1 MLRALTPFAMFFSL
15 AFQTCLPAQEAS
27 DTRVAYD
34 RWENGV
40 SSDPGYFPI
49 AVWLQSP
56 HNAER
61 FKQAGINLYI
71 GLWNGPTEEQL
82 VALQRAGMPVICS
95 QNDLAM
101 NSEHAD
107 LIVGWMHGDEPDNA
121 QAIRG
126 GGYGPPIEPSVIEK
140 QYEQIKMRD
149 PTRPI
154 LLNLGQGVAYDNYI
168 GRGVRRNHPE
178 DYPLY
183 IRGSDIV
190 SFDIY
195 PAVHDKPE
203 VAGKLEFVPRGVERL
218 RRWSKDEKIVWNCI
232 EASRIGNKEVKPTA
246 EQIRAEVWM
255 SLIRGSRGLIY
266 FVHQFQPT
274 FKEASLL
281 SDPELLSAVTSIN
294 RQVIELAPVLNS
306 RDITDAIVFASPLQ
320 ETSIQVLVKRYQGS
334 LYLLASNESP
344 NSATAVLQ
352 VAVPLADGAKL
363 KPIAN
368 ESPIE
373 ILDSKIVL
381 ELPGYGIGLYRI
393 EESSPRP

>member
-1 MLRALTPFAMFFSL
+1 MLRVLIPLAMCVSIAL
-15 AFQTCLPAQEAS
+15 QTGLTAQEAS
-27 DTRVAYD
+27 ESRVAYD
-34 RWENGV
+34 RWENGI
-40 SSDPGYFPI
+40 SSDPSYFPI
-49 AVWLQSP
+49 AVWVQSP

-61 FKQAGINLYI
+61 YKQAGINLYI

-82 VALQRAGMPVICS
+82 VALKRAGMPVICS
-95 QNDLAM
+95 QNDVAL

-107 LIVGWMHGDEPDNA
+107 LIVAWMHGDEPDNA
-121 QAIRG
+121 QAKRS

-140 QYEQIKMRD
+140 QYQQIKMRD

-168 GRGVRRNHPE
+168 GRGVRTDHPE

-232 EASRIGNKEVKPTA
+232 EASRIGNTEVKPTPD
-246 EQIRAEVWM
+246 QIRAEVWM

-266 FVHQFQPT
+266 FVHQFEPN
-274 FKEASLL
+274 FIEASLL
-281 SDPELLSAVTSIN
+281 ADPELLDAVTAIN

-306 RDITDAIVFASPLQ
+306 PDITDAIVFDSPQQ
-320 ETSIQVLVKRYQGS
+320 ETSIQLLIKRYQGAI
-334 LYLLASNESP
+334 YLLASNESP
-344 NSATAVLQ
+344 TAATAMLQ
-352 VAVPLADGAKL
+352 IAVPLADGAQL
-363 KPIAN
+363 KPIAD
-368 ESPIE
+368 ESPLE
-373 ILDSKIVL
+373 IRDSKIRL
-381 ELPGYGIGLYRI
+381 EIPGYGIGLYRLD
-393 EESSPRP
+393 ESSPRP

>member
-1 MLRALTPFAMFFSL
+1 MLRLLIPLAMFVNIAL
-15 AFQTCLPAQEAS
+15 QTCLTAQEAGDS
-27 DTRVAYD
+27 RVAYD

-40 SSDPGYFPI
+40 SSDPSYFPI

-61 FKQAGINLYI
+61 YKQAGINLYI
-71 GLWNGPTEEQL
+71 GLWHGPTEEQL

-95 QNDLAM
+95 QNDVAL
-101 NSEHAD
+101 NSEQAD

-121 QAIRG
+121 QAQRS

-140 QYEQIKMRD
+140 QYHQIKKRD

-154 LLNLGQGVAYDNYI
+154 LLNLGQGVAYDNWV
-168 GRGVRRNHPE
+168 GRGVRTNHPE

-232 EASRIGNKEVKPTA
+232 EASRIGNTEVKPTPD
-246 EQIRAEVWM
+246 QIRSEVWM

-266 FVHQFQPT
+266 FVHQFAPT

-281 SDPELLSAVTSIN
+281 DDPELLEGVTSIN

-306 RDITDAIVFASPLQ
+306 PDITDAIVFASPQ
-320 ETSIQVLVKRYQGS
+320 PENPIQVLVKRYQGS

-344 NSATAVLQ
+344 KPAAATLQ
-352 VAVPLADGAKL
+352 VTVPLADGAQL
-363 KPIAN
+363 KPIADG
-368 ESPIE
+368 SPIE
-373 ILDSKIVL
+373 LRDAKFKL
-381 ELPGYGIGLYRI
+381 ELPGYGIGLYRLD
-393 EESSPRP
+393 ESSPRP

>member
-1 MLRALTPFAMFFSL
+1 MLRLLIPLAMFVNIAL
-15 AFQTCLPAQEAS
+15 QTCLTAQEAGDS
-27 DTRVAYD
+27 RVAYD

-40 SSDPGYFPI
+40 SSDPSYFPI

-61 FKQAGINLYI
+61 YKRAGINLYI

-95 QNDLAM
+95 QNDVAL
-101 NSEHAD
+101 NSEQAD

-121 QAIRG
+121 QAQRS

-140 QYEQIKMRD
+140 QYHQIKKRD

-154 LLNLGQGVAYDNYI
+154 LLNLGQGVAYDNWV
-168 GRGVRRNHPE
+168 GRGVRTNHPE

-232 EASRIGNKEVKPTA
+232 EASRIGNTEVKPTPD
-246 EQIRAEVWM
+246 QIRSEVWM

-266 FVHQFQPT
+266 FVHQFAPT

-281 SDPELLSAVTSIN
+281 DDPELLEGVTSIN

-306 RDITDAIVFASPLQ
+306 PDITDAIVFASPQ
-320 ETSIQVLVKRYQGS
+320 PETPIQVLVKRYQGS

-344 NSATAVLQ
+344 KPAAATLQ
-352 VAVPLADGAKL
+352 VTVPLADGAQL
-363 KPIAN
+363 KPIADG
-368 ESPIE
+368 SPIE
-373 ILDSKIVL
+373 LRDAKFKL
-381 ELPGYGIGLYRI
+381 ELPGYGIGLYRLD
-393 EESSPRP
+393 ESSPRP

>member
-1 MLRALTPFAMFFSL
+1 MLRVLTLLAMFVSI
-15 AFQTCLPAQEAS
+15 AFQTYLTAQEAN
-27 DTRVAYD
+27 DTPDGYD
-34 RWENGV
+34 RWENGI
-40 SSDPGYFPI
+40 SGDPAFFPI

-71 GLWNGPTEEQL
+71 GLWDGPSEEQL
-82 VALQRAGMPVICS
+82 VTLKRTGMPVICS
-95 QNDLAM
+95 QNDVAM

-121 QAIRG
+121 QARRS

-140 QYEQIKMRD
+140 QYNQIKLRD
-149 PTRPI
+149 STRPI

-168 GRGVRRNHPE
+168 GRGVRRNRPE

-195 PAVHDKPE
+195 PAVHDQPE

-218 RRWSKDEKIVWNCI
+218 RRWSNNEKIVWNCI
-232 EASRIGNKEVKPTA
+232 EASRISNEEVKPTP

-266 FVHQFQPT
+266 FVHQFEPT

-281 SDPELLSAVTSIN
+281 DDPELLAAVTSIN
-294 RQVIELAPVLNS
+294 RQIIELAPVLNS
-306 RDITDAIVFASPLQ
+306 RDITDAIVFATPSQ
-320 ETSIQVLVKRYQGS
+320 ETPIQVLVKRHAGS

-344 NSATAVLQ
+344 NTATAILEVT
-352 VAVPLADGAKL
+352 VPLAASAKL
-363 KPIAN
+363 KPLAK

-373 ILDSKIVL
+373 IRDSKILL
-381 ELPGYGIGLYRI
+381 ELPGYGIGLYRLD
-393 EESSPRP
+393 ESSPRP

>member
-1 MLRALTPFAMFFSL
+1 MSRVLIPLAMFVSI
-15 AFQTCLPAQEAS
+15 AFQTCLTAQEAS
-27 DTRVAYD
+27 TTRVAYD

-40 SSDPGYFPI
+40 SSDPSYFPI
-49 AVWLQSP
+49 AVWVQSP
-56 HNAER
+56 RNAER

-82 VALQRAGMPVICS
+82 AALKRAGMPVICS
-95 QNDLAM
+95 QNDVAL

-107 LIVGWMHGDEPDNA
+107 LIVAWMHGDEPDNA
-121 QAIRG
+121 QAKRS

-140 QYEQIKMRD
+140 QYQQIKMRD

-168 GRGVRRNHPE
+168 GRGVRTNHPE

-203 VAGKLEFVPRGVERL
+203 VAGKLEFVPSGVERL

-232 EASRIGNKEVKPTA
+232 EASRIGNTEVKPTPD
-246 EQIRAEVWM
+246 QIRAEVWM

-266 FVHQFQPT
+266 FVHQFEPT
-274 FKEASLL
+274 FIEASLL
-281 SDPELLSAVTSIN
+281 ADPELLEAVTAIN

-306 RDITDAIVFASPLQ
+306 PDITDAIVFDSPQQ
-320 ETSIQVLVKRYQGS
+320 ETPIQLLVKRYQGS

-344 NSATAVLQ
+344 TAAAAVLQ
-352 VAVPLADGAKL
+352 IAVPVADGAQL
-363 KPIAN
+363 KPIAD

-373 ILDSKIVL
+373 LQDSKFKL
-381 ELPGYGIGLYRI
+381 ELPGYGIGLYRLD
-393 EESSPRP
+393 ESSPLP